1 MTDRPTER
9 DLELDAIDEA
19 FKVAIGGM
27 YRDLQT
33 YSPAVGVG
41 PKNPEEAKKLALD
54 VLSNARKQRTVAIAI
69 ISEENPK

>member
-1 MTDRPTER
+1 MTDRPMQL

-41 PKNPEEAKKLALD
+41 PKTVDEAKKLARD
-54 VLSNARKQRTVAIAI
+54 VLKNARAQRAEAIALI
-69 ISEENPK
+69 NEENPK